1 MIFSLLLNTPHAA
14 RRSAK
19 DREPACARSGNPR
32 RDSLRWRSMEVV
44 SRSSLPSS
52 SLVWQSAPG
61 AWTLTFVVK
70 ATFQLQ
76 PGQAT
81 LDASQEPIGDED
93 SHWDDD
99 PRRSLYAASDLEPV
113 KQHVDVVLVGS
124 AFAPQGQPVRSLLA
138 RLSLGEIDKT
148 IEVHPDRVLT
158 PEGACVEGSAFA
170 RMSLSYERAA
180 GGLETANPIG
190 VRADARDAYGRI
202 KLPNLLPPGV
212 AVVSSSA
219 PLPPVGF
226 GPVPPTW
233 PLRWAKL
240 GRHASSWAP
249 GWLHA
254 APLPEDLERSFFNAA
269 PADQQLAE
277 LPEDAR
283 LVLENLHPQIPRLV
297 TQLPALQP
305 RATLEGRGGHH
316 ALMLRC
322 DTLWI
327 DTDRGL
333 ATMTYRGQLAL
344 DRVDEPG
351 RIVITLDEAPTAS
364 TPPAP
369 RSRADRTTD
378 SPPALRAHM
387 DTSPQDPGET
397 GDILP
402 FKRRSTETFVRDEAL
417 RAGGGLPFTSS
428 PPQREDRATPLPF
441 VPAAKPWAPPTA
453 RIAPPAP
460 AALPPPPPRAST
472 PNLPADGSLWT
483 SGANRFDPAPRP
495 FDPAPRQSIGQ
506 MVAAAAQDAPVPPV
520 SAAHAVSASP
530 RRAGFTTP
538 PKRDSG
544 LDPRELLHLLW
555 LKSEA
560 APRICRVPVWR
571 AILDDMEQ
579 QRADEAHD
587 APALA
592 SDPAETEDTRDIFDI
607 LARGASQDV
616 EQLEAELTAA
626 VRPGGKFVPPLLL
639 LAGELVFPFDER
651 ETLRAAIAVTTPLAG
666 NDEVLKGVIREARE
680 FVSGGDLCPPPI
692 IEGYTARLRE
702 AFSRIRKSL
711 SSDVLETQ
719 VERALLEG
727 RHYQKRQVL
736 GMTAIR
742 ALLFS
747 STTTTARPAPVYL
760 PDDLARRLPMYTRFR
775 TRMIAELYLQEDQY
789 EQHPGALKVHAIG
802 RVQQNP
808 GEDRRIRT

>member
-1 MIFSLLLNTPHAA
+1 
-14 RRSAK
+14 
-19 DREPACARSGNPR
+19 
-32 RDSLRWRSMEVV
+32 MEVL

-52 SLVWQSAPG
+52 SLLWQSAPG
-61 AWTLTFVVK
+61 AWTITFVTK
-70 ATFQLQ
+70 ATFQLS

-81 LDASQEPIGDED
+81 LAASQEPIGEED

-113 KQHVDVVLVGS
+113 KPRVDVVLVGS

-138 RLSLGEIDKT
+138 RLGVGEIDKT
-148 IEVHPDRVLT
+148 IEVHLDRVLS
-158 PEGACVEGSAFA
+158 PEGVRVEGTPFA

-190 VRADARDAYGRI
+190 VRADARDAYGRT
-202 KLPNLLPPGV
+202 KLPNLQPPGL
-212 AVVSSSA
+212 AVGATSA

-233 PLRWAKL
+233 PQRWGKL

-254 APLPEDLERSFFNAA
+254 APLPEDLDRGFFNAA

-277 LPEDAR
+277 LPEEAR

-297 TQLPALQP
+297 TQLPALRP

-327 DTDRGL
+327 DTDRGI
-333 ATMTYRGQLAL
+333 ATMTFRGQLAL
-344 DRVDEPG
+344 ERADEAG
-351 RIVITLDEAPTAS
+351 RIAITLDEAPSAS
-364 TPPAP
+364 APAP
-369 RSRADRTTD
+369 SPSRVAERTTD
-378 SPPALRAHM
+378 FPPPRPPL
-387 DTSPQDPGET
+387 DTSPNEDGEPAV
-397 GDILP
+397 LP
-402 FKRRSTETFVRDEAL
+402 FQRLSTTPFVREDAF
-417 RAGGGLPFTSS
+417 RAGGGLPFASA
-428 PPQREDRATPLPF
+428 PPQREDRSTPLPF
-441 VPAAKPWAPPTA
+441 VPAATPWTPPASMMATPAPVPPPPVPP
-453 RIAPPAP
+453 PPAP
-460 AALPPPPPRAST
+460 PSSRTSSPGLSPDDSMWSSGMSRFDAPSRPAFDAPPR
-472 PNLPADGSLWT
+472 PA
-483 SGANRFDPAPRP
+483 FDAPARP
-495 FDPAPRQSIGQ
+495 AFEAPSRPAFEAPPRQSIGQ
-506 MVAAAAQDAPVPPV
+506 MVAAAAQEVPPPPASIA
-520 SAAHAVSASP
+520 SAASASA
-530 RRAGFTTP
+530 RASGFTTTA
-538 PKRDSG
+538 KRDSG

-555 LKSEA
+555 LKPEA
-560 APRICRVPVWR
+560 AARICRVPVWR
-571 AILDDMEQ
+571 AILDDLEE
-579 QRADEAHD
+579 QRADEAYGS
-587 APALA
+587 PALA
-592 SDPAETEDTRDIFDI
+592 ADPAETEDTRDIFDI

-616 EQLEAELTAA
+616 EQIEAELSAA

-651 ETLRAAIAVTTPLAG
+651 ETLRASIAVSTPLAG
-666 NDEVLKGVIREARE
+666 NDEALKNVIREARD
-680 FVSGGDLCPPPI
+680 FLAGGDVCPPPI
-692 IEGYTARLRE
+692 VEGYTARLRE

-711 SSDVLETQ
+711 SYDVLETQ

-736 GMTAIR
+736 GMTSIR
-742 ALLFS
+742 ALLHS
-747 STTTTARPAPVYL
+747 STTAGARPAPVYL

-802 RVQQNP
+802 RVQPHP
-808 GEDRRIRT
+808 GDDKRSPDLNRR